1 MSTTDKTNGAQK
13 ACELAGGQRCLA
25 RALAA
30 KGVRI
35 TPQAIGEWVRKS
47 GSVPAGA
54 KAIAVSQIT
63 GLSLHELNPVAY
75 PVDYAAA

>member
-1 MSTTDKTNGAQK
+1 MPVTDKPNGAKK

-25 RALAA
+25 RALTER
-30 KGVRI
+30 GVRI

-47 GSVPAGA
+47 GAVPAGA

-63 GLSLHELNPVAY
+63 GLSLHELNPTAY
-75 PVDYAAA
+75 PAEYAAS